1 MSEEVRGLCV
11 RGRMAGDTGGNP
23 VRAKGGGE
31 VSEASS
37 GSGARPVPGSSDGL
51 VAGSSVGP
59 TSSSAQSIASSS
71 ARGGS
76 SAAERAY
83 RHLRDAILEGELA
96 AGEMLGESGLAD
108 RLGMSRTPVR
118 AALVRLQD
126 EQWVTI
132 YPKRGALVNGLSVR
146 DIAEVADARYVLEA
160 AAVQRAT
167 PGMIERLVPRLEE
180 SLKAQARAL
189 AAQDLRAFIDATTGF
204 HRMFVEVSG
213 NDVLLEMS
221 DRLADRR
228 RYMLFRQGERLI
240 ERREEMLAE
249 HRELIDALRER
260 DVVRFAE
267 ALRGHLRDTHEA
279 AVDPVTFVP

>member
-1 MSEEVRGLCV
+1 MVRCDAGRFHSGAFEVI
-11 RGRMAGDTGGNP
+11 D
-23 VRAKGGGE
+23 GGGA
-31 VSEASS
+31 VTS
-37 GSGARPVPGSSDGL
+37 GWAGARGVASAPG
-51 VAGSSVGP
+51 A
-59 TSSSAQSIASSS
+59 SS
-71 ARGGS
+71 ARSSAAEGAS

-83 RHLRDAILEGELA
+83 RDLRDAILEGEFA

-132 YPKRGALVNGLSVR
+132 YPKRGALVKGLSER

-180 SLKAQARAL
+180 SLQAQAHAL

-204 HRMFVEVSG
+204 HRMFVEVGG

-240 ERREEMLAE
+240 ERREGMLAE
-249 HRELIDALRER
+249 HRELIDALREQ

-267 ALRGHLRDTHEA
+267 ALRGHLRDTHDA